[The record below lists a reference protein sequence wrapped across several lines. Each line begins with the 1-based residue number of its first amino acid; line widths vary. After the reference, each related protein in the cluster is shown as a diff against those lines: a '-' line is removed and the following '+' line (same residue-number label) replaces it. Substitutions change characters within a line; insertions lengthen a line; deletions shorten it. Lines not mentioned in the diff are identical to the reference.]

1 MRQNRQEDYM
11 DKILDLCKDL
21 AVQSGV
27 KIMEIYDTYFEV
39 YSKEESHR

>member
-27 KIMEIYDTYFEV
+27 KNNGNLRHIF
-39 YSKEESHR
+39 